1 MTSIG
6 ASRFLDTNVLL
17 YAYDQN
23 APEKRRRAMLYL
35 EQAWNNLGS
44 TAISVQVLQEFHVN
58 AVRMGMDLRE
68 LRYLIEDFCHWPGVD
83 NSIDLLGRSMDL
95 YDRWQISLWDALVL
109 AAAEMSGASE
119 LISEDLNH
127 EQYYGTVQVIN
138 PFRV

>member
-1 MTSIG
+1 MV
-6 ASRFLDTNVLL
+6 FEV
-17 YAYDQN
+17 
-23 APEKRRRAMLYL
+23 
-35 EQAWNNLGS
+35 
-44 TAISVQVLQEFHVN
+44 
-58 AVRMGMDLRE
+58 
-68 LRYLIEDFCHWPGVD
+68 VD